1 MSKSEFHKLREKYPD
16 IFDNPSRLP
25 TLVRQIALFVQ
36 QELEQEEN
44 GTDGELTTDKR
55 EGWGGNV

>member
-1 MSKSEFHKLREKYPD
+1 MAKSEFHKLRDKYPD

-36 QELEQEEN
+36 HELEQEKG
-44 GTDGELTTDKR
+44 GTDGELTDER
-55 EGWGGNV
+55 EGRGGNL

>member
-1 MSKSEFHKLREKYPD
+1 MAKSEFHLLLEKYPD

-36 QELEQEEN
+36 QELEQDTNGEEIIR
-44 GTDGELTTDKR
+44 T
-55 EGWGGNV
+55 EGLGNEPV

>member
-16 IFDNPSRLP
+16 IFDDTSRLP

-36 QELEQEEN
+36 QETEQEEGDRDGDEGK
-44 GTDGELTTDKR
+44 GT
-55 EGWGGNV
+55 EGLGT